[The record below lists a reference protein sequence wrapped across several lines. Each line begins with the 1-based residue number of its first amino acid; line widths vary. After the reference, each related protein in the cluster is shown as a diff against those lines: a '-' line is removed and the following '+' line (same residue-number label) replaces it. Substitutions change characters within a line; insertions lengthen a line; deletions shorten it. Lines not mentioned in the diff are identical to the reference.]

1 MSRRIRW
8 LGVVMVVCFAV
19 VLVQLVNVQFR
30 KAQALRNSPENPRNA
45 VKKFDNPRGDIL
57 AANGTVLAQSV
68 LAPKGSGPYTYMRS
82 YPTGQLFAQIV
93 GIDDS
98 FYGAYTGVEQEYNSY
113 LTAHTQSPKT
123 LSQLLSPPPPTT
135 DVVTLTVEPYLQQ
148 VAQNALASITSP
160 HRDGAIV
167 VLNPHTGAVLAMYSS
182 PSYDP
187 APLAS
192 PDVAVE
198 EKAGNGVFHS
208 TDAEGF
214 SGGVPMATFD
224 PIFPGSTFKIV
235 TTTAVYNLAP
245 QLASFNYPVS
255 PCTKTLPDSNK
266 VICNDASSPQHAVAC
281 GGTIAQMLPPS
292 CDPGYA
298 TLGMKIGPTDM
309 VKQSELFGYNAV
321 PPIDLPTSGPGRQVV
336 ASYFPSVA
344 DFQPQNL
351 GLAGLA
357 YSAFGQQN
365 VQTTALQNALVAA
378 AVANGGTI
386 MTPHVMASIHD
397 SNGHLVKAYQPT
409 PWKQPMSAA
418 TAQTVNTLMQAVVT
432 TPGATAYGVANSA
445 GVSLASLHAAVK
457 TGTSQTGLP
466 TLYNIDDWMIGFAP
480 ANNPQ
485 VAVAV
490 VVPYQPSNTY
500 GATVAGPIMA
510 TMLQA
515 ALNPPPGQ

>member
-30 KAQALRNSPENPRNA
+30 KAQALRTSASNPRNA

-57 AANGTVLAQSV
+57 AANGQVLAQSI
-68 LAPKGSGPYTYMRS
+68 LAPKGSGPYKYMRS
-82 YPTGQLFAQIV
+82 YPTGQLFSQIV

-98 FYGAYTGVEQEYNSY
+98 YYGAYTGIEQEYDSY
-113 LTAHTQSPKT
+113 LTAHSQSAKT

-135 DVVTLTVEPYLQQ
+135 DVVTLTLEPYLQQ
-148 VAQNALASITSP
+148 VAQQALAGITSAN
-160 HRDGAIV
+160 RDGAIV
-167 VLNPHTGAVLAMYSS
+167 VLDVHTGAVLAMYSS

-187 APLAS
+187 APLAD
-192 PDVAVE
+192 PNVATE
-198 EKAGNGVFHS
+198 EKAGHADFDT

-214 SGGVPMATFD
+214 SGGLPMATYNR
-224 PIFPGSTFKIV
+224 IFPGSTFKIV
-235 TTTAVYNLAP
+235 TTAAVYNLAP
-245 QLASFNYPVS
+245 QLANFNYPVS
-255 PCTKTLPDSNK
+255 LCTKTLPDSNK
-266 VICNDASSPQHAVAC
+266 IICNDADTPQLATPC
-281 GGTIAQMLPPS
+281 GGPISVMLPES

-298 TLGMKIGPTDM
+298 TLGMTIGATDM
-309 VKQSELFGYNAV
+309 VKESDLFGFNSV
-321 PPIDLPTSGPGRQVV
+321 PPIDLPSAVSP
-336 ASYFPSVA
+336 SFFPSVT

-357 YSAFGQQN
+357 YSSFGQQN
-365 VQTTALQNALVAA
+365 VQATALQNAMVAA
-378 AVANGGTI
+378 AVADGGTI

-397 SNGHLVKAYQPT
+397 ASGHLVKTYQPT
-409 PWKQPMSAA
+409 PWKQPMSASS
-418 TAQTVNTLMQAVVT
+418 AQTINQLMQGVVAHGT
-432 TPGATAYGVANSA
+432 ATGVQNAA

-457 TGTSQTGLP
+457 TGTGQTGLP
-466 TLYNIDDWMIGFAP
+466 NPNANIDDWMIGFAP

>member
-8 LGVVMVVCFAV
+8 LGAVMLLCFAL
-19 VLVQLVNVQFR
+19 VLLQLANVQFR
-30 KAQALRNSPENPRNA
+30 KAAALRNSPNNPRNF
-45 VKKFDNPRGDIL
+45 VKKFDNLRGDIL
-57 AANGTVLAQSV
+57 AANGQVLAESV
-68 LAPKGSGPYTYMRS
+68 HAPKGSSYKYMRS
-82 YPTGQLFAQIV
+82 YPAGPLFSQIV
-93 GIDDS
+93 GINDP
-98 FYGAYTGVEQEYNSY
+98 FYGAYTGIEQEYNSY
-113 LTAHTQSPKT
+113 LTAHSQSPKT

-135 DVVTLTVEPYLQQ
+135 DDVTLTLEPYLQQ
-148 VAQNALASITSP
+148 VAQQALAGISSANK
-160 HRDGAIV
+160 DGAIV

-187 APLAS
+187 APLAN
-192 PDVAVE
+192 PDVAAE
-198 EKAGNGVFHS
+198 EKAGNAVFHS

-214 SGGVPMATFD
+214 SGGLPMATYNR
-224 PIFPGSTFKIV
+224 IFPGSTFKIV

-245 QLASFNYPVS
+245 QLANFNYPVR
-255 PCTKTLPDSNK
+255 PCTTPLPNSNK

-298 TLGMKIGPTDM
+298 TLGMTIGPTDM
-309 VKQSELFGYNAV
+309 VKQSELFGYNSV
-321 PPIDLPTSGPGRQVV
+321 PPIDLPSAVS
-336 ASYFPSVA
+336 ASYFPSVTQ
-344 DFQPQNL
+344 FQPQNL

-386 MTPHVMASIHD
+386 MTPHLMASIHD
-397 SNGHLVKAYQPT
+397 SNGPLVKSYQPT

-418 TAQTVNTLMQAVVT
+418 TAQTVNQLMQAVVT
-432 TPGATAYGVANSA
+432 TPGATAYGVASNA

-457 TGTSQTGLP
+457 TGTAQTGLP
-466 TLYNIDDWMIGFAP
+466 TLYSIDDWMIGFAP